1 MRIYRSRPS
10 DNFAIIPNDTLRD
23 PRLSY
28 EARGIL
34 AELLS
39 RPDDWHTTAD
49 ELAEAARR
57 QRGIQG
63 EGRRK
68 TRAAF
73 AELEAAGYIRRV
85 RARGPQGHVVTEIH
99 LYDVPQ
105 TDDTTGGTS
114 VPPAETKETAV
125 RTDVPPRR
133 YVGSGTGAHTGGTSG
148 RSAKTDVSAGG
159 TDVPLTDVP
168 PVVSSIRS
176 TDNEDCKNEEPLSGS
191 KLRRALAAVVPGVT
205 ETETQFIREKIGRRP
220 GVRSDVAVMF
230 SEIDAGNGPALV
242 ADIRGDIRG
251 ATSTSVRT
259 PAPLQYAALCGWCSR
274 PGHDGDHCPD
284 RPKPTASPVSTGAEV
299 PCAAGEKCRQKR
311 TPVPG
316 GQDYHEICGTL
327 QGLRVATQPRGTD
340 RDEVGQ
346 HIAREQLAE
355 LQAARPSRDGGH
367 AA

>member
-85 RARGPQGHVVTEIH
+85 RTRGPQGHVVTEIH
-99 LYDVPQ
+99 VYDAPR

-114 VPPAETKETAV
+114 VPPAETQETAV
-125 RTDVPPRR
+125 RTDVPLRR
-133 YVGSGTGAHTGGTSG
+133 YAGSSGTGANTGGMSV
-148 RSAKTDVSAGG
+148 RPAKTDVSAGG
-159 TDVPLTDVP
+159 TDIPLTDVP

-191 KLRRALAAVVPGVT
+191 SLRRALAAVVPDVT
-205 ETETQFIREKIGRRP
+205 ERETQLIREKIGKRP
-220 GVRSDVAVMF
+220 GVRSDVAVMH
-230 SEIDAGNGPALV
+230 SEIEAGKGPALV
-242 ADIRGDIRG
+242 ADIRGAIR
-251 ATSTSVRT
+251 ART
-259 PAPLQYAALCGWCSR
+259 PTPLRRADQCGWCSR
-274 PGHDGDHCPD
+274 PGHDAGNCPD
-284 RPKPTASPVSTGAEV
+284 RPEPTARPVLTAAET
-299 PCAAGEKCRQKR
+299 PCAASGKCRQR
-311 TPVPG
+311 HTPVPH
-316 GQDYHEICGTL
+316 GQEYHETCRTL
-327 QGLRVATQPRGTD
+327 GGLRADSPHPRSD
-340 RDEVGQ
+340 RDEVGRR
-346 HIAREQLAE
+346 IAAEQLAE
-355 LQAARPSRDGGH
+355 MQPAGQDGGN